1 MFRQMRRCNQQIA
14 EAECEKI
21 LQKEPRGVLAVWGDD
36 GYPYTV
42 PLDFFYDPENR
53 KVYFHG
59 AREGHKIDSLRRC
72 DKVSFCVLD
81 QGCKMPGDWALYF
94 NSVVIFG
101 RIRIVEDEELK
112 MRELLHIGE
121 KYYPSPEEAGELA
134 RRTFGRLDVLELTIE
149 HMTGKRVHER

>member
-1 MFRQMRRCNQQIA
+1 MFRPMRRCKQQITD
-14 EAECEKI
+14 EECVKI
-21 LQKEPRGVLAVWGDD
+21 LQEEPRGVLAVWGDD

-53 KVYFHG
+53 KLYFHG
-59 AREGHKIDSLRRC
+59 AKEGHKIDALNRC
-72 DKVSFCVLD
+72 AKVSFCVLD
-81 QGCKMPGDWALYF
+81 KGCAKPGDWAPYF

-101 RIRIVEDEELK
+101 KIRIVEDEELK

-121 KYYPSPEEAGELA
+121 KYYPSPKEAGEIA